1 MCSADWNYLYSHCL
15 YSRDHN
21 VSFLDI
27 SDQLTKKRLFLHFLI
42 ILLISLVHVYF
53 RQTEFNLLCNLFF
66 SQCSLGK
73 QDVTIWCPFRLCAKP
88 KRKFWA
94 IVAHQDTHTYPYT
107 HTSILKITLYQ
118 LSRVSNNTT
127 KHLSRAASSLS
138 FALQWVCVSV
148 LQMTPY
154 YTAPLVQQMVVD
166 IKQEVAFEILVWP
179 WDVQFYLRFC

>member
-1 MCSADWNYLYSHCL
+1 M
-15 YSRDHN
+15 
-21 VSFLDI
+21 
-27 SDQLTKKRLFLHFLI
+27 
-42 ILLISLVHVYF
+42 HVYF
-53 RQTEFNLLCNLFF
+53 RQTEFKLLCNLFF
-66 SQCSLGK
+66 SHCSLGK
-73 QDVTIWCPFRLCAKP
+73 QDVTIWCPFHLCAKP
-88 KRKFWA
+88 KRKCNRCA
-94 IVAHQDTHTYPYT
+94 PRHTYPYTHT

-154 YTAPLVQQMVVD
+154 YTAPLVQQMVAD

-179 WDVQFYLRFC
+179 WDVQFYLTKWLMSICQHLE